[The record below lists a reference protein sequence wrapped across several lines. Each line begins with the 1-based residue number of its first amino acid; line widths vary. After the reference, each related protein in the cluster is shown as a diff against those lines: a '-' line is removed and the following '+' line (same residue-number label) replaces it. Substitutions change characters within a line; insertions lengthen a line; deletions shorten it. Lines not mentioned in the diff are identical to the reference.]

1 MDQVVKL
8 QPSIK
13 SALWGG
19 SYFQRDKNLSQEVIS
34 ELWELSVRGFDSS
47 VIASGKDKGKRLDE
61 VLTKDDVGPVQE
73 RMPFFPLL
81 IKLID
86 AKENLSVQV
95 HPSDEYALKKLSS
108 YGKTEMWHIIDADE
122 GCGLYV
128 GFNKDY
134 SRKEVE
140 DSLNNGTILNLLNFF
155 RVHKGDTFFI
165 EAGTIHAIGKGVRL
179 IEIQQN
185 SDITYRLYDYLR
197 KDKNGKYRELH
208 IKEALDVINYHK
220 YTKPASNQEL
230 LAKSPYFT
238 VVRKTL
244 NNNESLTLNANKSSF
259 ISFTFLDG
267 NGNVN
272 DIPYKR
278 FDTFYLPYGKTCEIK
293 GEGTLIISE
302 VE

>member
-8 QPSIK
+8 RPSIK

-19 SYFQRDKNLSQEVIS
+19 SYFQPYKNLSNEVIS
-34 ELWELSVRGFDSS
+34 ELWELSVRGLDSS
-47 VIASGKDKGKRLDE
+47 VIDSGKNKGQRLDE
-61 VLTKDDVGPVQE
+61 VITKKDVGPVQDK
-73 RMPFFPLL
+73 MPFFPLL

-95 HPSDEYALKKLSS
+95 HPSDEYALSKLSS

-128 GFNKDY
+128 GFKKDY

-140 DSLNNGTILNLLNFF
+140 ESLNNGTILNLLNFF
-155 RVHKGDTFFI
+155 EVKPGDTFFI

-197 KDKNGKYRELH
+197 KDKNGNYRELH
-208 IKEALDVINYHK
+208 IKEALDVINYKK
-220 YTKPASNQEL
+220 YTKPQLNQDL
-230 LAKSPYFT
+230 LVKSKYFT
-238 VVRKTL
+238 VKRVEL
-244 NNNESLTLNANKSSF
+244 NKELKLSANKNSF
-259 ISFTFLDG
+259 ISFTFLSGEGKVD
-267 NGNVN
+267 
-272 DIPYKR
+272 DIPYKK
-278 FDTFYLPYGKTCEIK
+278 FDTFYLPYKKECLIK
-293 GEGTLIISE
+293 GTGTLIISM